1 MIFFNSVLTVYWLS
15 TFLDLKLCQKYF
27 NKVRKVFF
35 YSWKFLSL
43 HIVGR
48 IRIRVSKSFDSD
60 PGYFDSDPLPTVHLL
75 DPPLLI
81 SVTSTSSSNYWV
93 TGTVGKEQG
102 MNLRGSGYS
111 VVHGKWRACSS
122 YSFSWPYSMCKKLA
136 TLRDFRNLGVCL
148 HMLSALVLVLD
159 SPTCMIPSCLASTVS
174 LAGEGVSTLQQLLAM
189 ARQKGGV
196 DQGQHFIHTILQ
208 LEAEGA
214 EEERRRGGQAAE
226 RTRPA
231 VQTLQMKFKS
241 AEQGTVP
248 PTVYSPLLST
258 VLTRTCHSWAQR
270 RRKAQN
276 PYMGSTPSLTP
287 TTPIVRVCVL
297 CTHATVYCTVYM
309 FSSYY
314 CT

>member
-189 ARQKGGV
+189 ARQEGGV
-196 DQGQHFIHTILQ
+196 DRGGRGGEAERRPGGWADPTSRANPPDEVQISWARYVQYIHTSFSIL
-208 LEAEGA
+208 
-214 EEERRRGGQAAE
+214 
-226 RTRPA
+226 TS
-231 VQTLQMKFKS
+231 TLYLLVHVIVGHKEDEKRK
-241 AEQGTVP
+241 TL
-248 PTVYSPLLST
+248 TWDPLL
-258 VLTRTCHSWAQR
+258 
-270 RRKAQN
+270 
-276 PYMGSTPSLTP
+276 PSLQP
-287 TTPIVRVCVL
+287 HL
-297 CTHATVYCTVYM
+297 
-309 FSSYY
+309 
-314 CT
+314 

>member
-1 MIFFNSVLTVYWLS
+1 MYKQQMIFFNSVLTVYWLS

-102 MNLRGSGYS
+102 MHLRGSVYS
-111 VVHGKWRACSS
+111 VVHGQWRACSS

-159 SPTCMIPSCLASTVS
+159 SPDLYDPQLFGEYGQPGWWGRVHATTAVGHGQ
-174 LAGEGVSTLQQLLAM
+174 AGGRGGPGPTLHPHHPPAGGRGGRGGEAERRPGGWADPTSRANPPDEVQISWARYVQYIHTSFSILTSTLYLLVHVIVGHKEDEK
-189 ARQKGGV
+189 RK
-196 DQGQHFIHTILQ
+196 
-208 LEAEGA
+208 
-214 EEERRRGGQAAE
+214 
-226 RTRPA
+226 
-231 VQTLQMKFKS
+231 TL
-241 AEQGTVP
+241 TWD
-248 PTVYSPLLST
+248 PLL
-258 VLTRTCHSWAQR
+258 
-270 RRKAQN
+270 
-276 PYMGSTPSLTP
+276 PSLQP
-287 TTPIVRVCVL
+287 HL
-297 CTHATVYCTVYM
+297 
-309 FSSYY
+309 
-314 CT
+314 